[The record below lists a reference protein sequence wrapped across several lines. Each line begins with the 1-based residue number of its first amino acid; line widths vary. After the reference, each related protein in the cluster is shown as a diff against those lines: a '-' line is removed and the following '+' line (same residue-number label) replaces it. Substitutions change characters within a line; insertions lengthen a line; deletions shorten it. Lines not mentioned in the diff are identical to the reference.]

1 MSSRVTGIL
10 RKSVSGDTPDKRGRS
25 ATFGEDAFANLAIGL
40 IGRFVREV
48 RVDAPKSFRIVFT
61 DESEI
66 RSRCVLS
73 TMKVQRP
80 LTSKVATTS
89 GRSSRLL
96 GEKCPYGFQVFD
108 CERIRT

>member
-48 RVDAPKSFRIVFT
+48 RVDAPKSFRIVFS

-66 RSRCVLS
+66 MISLRSEHYEGPEAVDFQGRNYPGCGKDQS
-73 TMKVQRP
+73 GGP
-80 LTSKVATTS
+80 LLRET
-89 GRSSRLL
+89 
-96 GEKCPYGFQVFD
+96 
-108 CERIRT
+108 RISDHA